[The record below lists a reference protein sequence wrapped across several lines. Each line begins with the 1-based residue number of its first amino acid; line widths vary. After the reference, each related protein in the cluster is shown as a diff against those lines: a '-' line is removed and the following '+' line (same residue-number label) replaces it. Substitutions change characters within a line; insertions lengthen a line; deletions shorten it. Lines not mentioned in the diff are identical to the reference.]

1 MILCILLFDITTGN
15 LIFSAFVETKIIR
28 GEQHGRLYSFEIDVL
43 VASHCI
49 LLPDLMYV
57 KYSHNRSG
65 RLIRRDF
72 LLMTET
78 ETFQ

>member
-1 MILCILLFDITTGN
+1 MILCILLFDIATGN

-28 GEQHGRLYSFEIDVL
+28 GEEHGRLYSFEIDIP

-57 KYSHNRSG
+57 KYSYNRNG
-65 RLIRRDF
+65 RLIKRDF
-72 LLMTET
+72 LLTAET